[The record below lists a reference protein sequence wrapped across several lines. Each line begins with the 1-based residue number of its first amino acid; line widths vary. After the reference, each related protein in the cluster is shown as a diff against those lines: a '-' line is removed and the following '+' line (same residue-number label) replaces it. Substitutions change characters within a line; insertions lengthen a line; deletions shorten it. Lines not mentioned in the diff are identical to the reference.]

1 MTGLIFYEEDCL
13 FNFNFQFS
21 IFNFQFEIRTP
32 RGRAQMSGSFR

>member
-21 IFNFQFEIRTP
+21 IFNLKLELP
-32 RGRAQMSGSFR
+32 EVVLK